1 MIHTFRFSSLSS
13 CGASS
18 AKMGVGIMHPACADL
33 FNEKKRILE
42 EGRVTELEKTAAG
55 GKDIATLLSEFFL

>member
-1 MIHTFRFSSLSS
+1 
-13 CGASS
+13 
-18 AKMGVGIMHPACADL
+18 MGVGIMHPARADL

-42 EGRVTELEKTAAG
+42 EGRVTELEKTASG